1 MRIILRIIT
10 IGLLFL
16 YSVSMNAQTNG
27 APMPTP
33 KQQFFSNA
41 GAPLAGGLLYA
52 YAASTTTALAT
63 YSDAALSSANTQPI
77 VLDAS
82 GRATVFLTSRAYK
95 FTLRTSAGVE
105 VWTVDNVVGTAP
117 PTSVQSVTTTCT
129 PALTNGR
136 NQTIQVNASAAIV
149 TCQLPTAVGNTGV
162 MFTIKKTD
170 STTNRVTISTT
181 SSQTIDDSTTALLT
195 QQYQYLTVTSNGSN
209 WLVTDDAAS
218 MRSVYVYGAKCD
230 AATDDTAAF
239 EASIAAQ
246 GLAYIPLGRCLI
258 NLTID
263 DSNVRILGQSAS
275 TVSPLNSSIRA
286 FAPASPVIT
295 IANASAN
302 VSGVHLDNL
311 AFEASAATG
320 TGTTGLKCGGGCYA
334 NMFTNLSFNGFTT
347 YAIHV
352 QADTNR
358 DTSLNFFSQISV
370 VAATS
375 QTAAVYVSEPTSGSK
390 HTTTTYFSQTRLTMN
405 GGTSGHLLEAD
416 STDVYLSQVHME
428 CTTTHCLKLTKTYS
442 NTPYI
447 YPSNLIID
455 SSSGSDSLVTVYTT
469 NKEVSTYLRGTF
481 LIDGLLVYS
490 DASTLALNNST
501 APMTTAAR
509 VQRYGWQMQMGSS
522 TGVGAGPVVWQS
534 STSTVANSS
543 TDETDLQSGTLAAS
557 AFDLNRI
564 MVVCEAFGNYAAN
577 GNSKV
582 LRAYIGGQLVHTNT
596 STTSGGGWYAR
607 WMAIR
612 TAVDNQT
619 THGYVISATPSA
631 GQTGT
636 LALDDGATII
646 FKLTGQ
652 GGASSDIVSHHISCY
667 WYPER
672 SFGQQ

>member
-1 MRIILRIIT
+1 MRRALTVLILA
-10 IGLLFL
+10 LLL
-16 YSVSMNAQTNG
+16 GSQALTAQTNG

-33 KQQFFSNA
+33 RQQFFSNA

-52 YAASTTTALAT
+52 YQAGTTTALAT

-82 GRATVFLTSRAYK
+82 GRATVFLSARAYK

-136 NQTIQVNASAAIV
+136 NQTIQVNASSGAV

-162 MFTIKKTD
+162 IFTIKKTD
-170 STTNRVTISTT
+170 TTTNRVTISTT
-181 SSQTIDDSTTALLT
+181 SAQTIDDSTTQLLT
-195 QQYQYLTVTSNGSN
+195 QQYQFLSVTSNGSN
-209 WLVTDDAAS
+209 WLVTDDAAAL
-218 MRSVYVYGAKCD
+218 RSVYVYGAKCD
-230 AATDDTAAF
+230 AATNDTAAF

-246 GLAYIPLGRCLI
+246 GLAYVPLGRCLI

-286 FAPASPVIT
+286 FNPASPVIT
-295 IANASAN
+295 IANASADA
-302 VSGVHLDNL
+302 SGVHLDNL

-358 DTSLNFFSQISV
+358 DTSLNFFSQINI
-370 VAATS
+370 VAASS
-375 QTAAVYVSEPTSGSK
+375 QTAAVYISEPTSGAK
-390 HTTTTYFSQTRLTMN
+390 HTTTTYVSQARLTMN
-405 GGTSGHLLEAD
+405 SGTSGHLLETD
-416 STDVYLSQVHME
+416 SSDVYLSQVHMQ
-428 CTTTHCLKLTKTYS
+428 CTTTHCLKMTKTYS
-442 NTPYI
+442 NTPFVYA
-447 YPSNLIID
+447 SNLIID
-455 SSSGSDSLVTVYTT
+455 SDNSADSLLTVYTT
-469 NKEVSTYLRGTF
+469 TKEVSTYLRGTF

-490 DASTLALNNST
+490 DASTLALNNAT
-501 APMTTAAR
+501 APMTTAVR
-509 VQRYGWQMQMGSS
+509 VQRYGWQMQMGAS

-543 TDETDLQSGTLAAS
+543 TNETDLQSGTLHAS
-557 AFDLNRI
+557 AFDVNRI
-564 MVVCEAFGNYAAN
+564 MVACEAFGNYAAN

-582 LRAYIGGQLVHTNT
+582 LRAYIGGSLVHTNT

-607 WMAIR
+607 WWAVR
-612 TAVDNQT
+612 TGTDAQT
-619 THGYVISATPSA
+619 ASGYVASATPSA
-631 GQTGT
+631 GQTAAIT
-636 LALDDGATII
+636 IDDGATMI
-646 FKLTGQ
+646 FKVTGQ

-672 SFGQQ
+672 SFGQN